1 MSTEKLK
8 EKLAEYELKKE
19 ELGNNDFTS
28 EIEQELAEYKQVLEK
43 KYADKKAEEL
53 SKIDANLFLLNEL
66 IAESELDDEAKAEM
80 DVAPVSVETQE
91 VKTVV

>member
-19 ELGNNDFTS
+19 ELGDNDFTS

-66 IAESELDDEAKAEM
+66 IAESELEDEAKAEM
-80 DVAPVSVETQE
+80 DAALVSVETQE

>member
-43 KYADKKAEEL
+43 KIRRQKGGRKREAFLCYKKGCCR
-53 SKIDANLFLLNEL
+53 KQ
-66 IAESELDDEAKAEM
+66 
-80 DVAPVSVETQE
+80 T
-91 VKTVV
+91 

>member
-19 ELGNNDFTS
+19 ELGDNDFTS

>member
-1 MSTEKLK
+1 MSAEKLK

-43 KYADKKAEEL
+43 NTPTKRRKKARSL
-53 SKIDANLFLLNEL
+53 SLL
-66 IAESELDDEAKAEM
+66 
-80 DVAPVSVETQE
+80 
-91 VKTVV
+91 